1 MLAKSILVAYS
12 SLLQSQVQLAFRE
25 HCNFLFIYFFCTQM
39 RTSVLVFSLLVSFL
53 LLTVDIFGSFWLSLK
68 ALGLER
74 LRKGK
79 QLIHIEIKNKG
90 SIDLFT

>member
-1 MLAKSILVAYS
+1 ML
-12 SLLQSQVQLAFRE
+12 
-25 HCNFLFIYFFCTQM
+25 FLFIFFFCTQM
-39 RTSVLVFSLLVSFL
+39 RTSVLVLSFLVSFL
-53 LLTVDIFGSFWLSLK
+53 LLTVDIFQSFRLSLK

>member
-25 HCNFLFIYFFCTQM
+25 HCNFFFLDTDENKCF
-39 RTSVLVFSLLVSFL
+39 RLSLLVSFL

-79 QLIHIEIKNKG
+79 QLIHIEIKNMG

>member
-25 HCNFLFIYFFCTQM
+25 HCNFFFFFFLYTDENKCF
-39 RTSVLVFSLLVSFL
+39 RLSLLVSFL